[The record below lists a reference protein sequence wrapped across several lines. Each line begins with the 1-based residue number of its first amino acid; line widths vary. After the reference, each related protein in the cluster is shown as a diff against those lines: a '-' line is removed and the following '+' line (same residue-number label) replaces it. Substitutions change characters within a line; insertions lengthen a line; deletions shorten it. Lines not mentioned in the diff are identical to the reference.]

1 MTKTTKTPRDAQ
13 TGRFVLGQRAFR
25 KISAVEGIK
34 PSKRLEDDLTRL
46 KNAPADKRRSVLTGE
61 YGKKK

>member
-1 MTKTTKTPRDAQ
+1 MSKSTKIARDAS
-13 TGRFVLGQRAFR
+13 TGQFVLGQKAFR

-34 PSKRLEDDLTRL
+34 PSKRLEADLKRV
-46 KNAPADKRRSVLTGE
+46 KDMPAERRRNVLAGE

>member
-1 MTKTTKTPRDAQ
+1 MTNTTKTQNAR

-46 KNAPADKRRSVLTGE
+46 KNAPADMRRVVLAGK
-61 YGKKK
+61 YGKKE

>member
-1 MTKTTKTPRDAQ
+1 MSKSTKIARDAR
-13 TGRFVLGQRAFR
+13 TGQFVLGQKAFR

-34 PSKRLEDDLTRL
+34 PSKRLEADLKRV
-46 KNAPADKRRSVLTGE
+46 KDMPAERRRSVLAGE

>member
-1 MTKTTKTPRDAQ
+1 MAKSTRIGRDAK
-13 TGRFVLGQRAFR
+13 TGRYIIGDKAFR

-34 PSKRLEDDLTRL
+34 PSKQLEADLRHVQGMS
-46 KNAPADKRRSVLTGE
+46 AEKRRTTLAGV